1 MIKQEGLYQNKVTV
15 SLASIVNCKMAYW
28 TQAYLK
34 VLKNS
39 LLTHSH
45 LIIAPSPFTG
55 IIDPDIPCIIPN
67 HRWPIKL
74 DFEYN
79 GQFKKMQRVRCCLL
93 MDSSKIID
101 WGLYEI
107 TTKWNITD
115 SKKLLLAL
123 NGNLASFNV
132 VLLIL
137 STFITPISAYL
148 NDLPTLQSV
157 VSPESTLCYKSR
169 ETTVSNCLLFPRA
182 CMSTWRLR
190 QKFNSS
196 WVHLH

>member
-15 SLASIVNCKMAYW
+15 SLASMVNCKMAYW

-55 IIDPDIPCIIPN
+55 TLTSLALYLTTGGPLSLILNIMGNLI
-67 HRWPIKL
+67 
-74 DFEYN
+74 
-79 GQFKKMQRVRCCLL
+79 KMQPVRCCLII
-93 MDSSKIID
+93 DGSKIID

-115 SKKLLLAL
+115 SKKLLLVL

-182 CMSTWRLR
+182 YMSTWRLR